1 MSSILIVYAIA
12 INLLAF
18 SLMGTDKANARQNK
32 RRIPEVTLFL
42 VALLGG
48 SLGSVIG
55 MRFFRHKTKH
65 WYFAVGMPLILV
77 LQLAVLF
84 WLAR

>member
-1 MSSILIVYAIA
+1 MSSILIVYIIA

-18 SLMGTDKANARQNK
+18 SLMGTDKSNARQNK
-32 RRIPEVTLFL
+32 RRIPEATLFL

-48 SLGSVIG
+48 SLGAMIG
-55 MRFFRHKTKH
+55 MRFFRHKTRH
-65 WYFAVGMPLILV
+65 WYFSVGMPLILV

-84 WLAR
+84 WLVR

>member
-32 RRIPEVTLFL
+32 RRIPEAALFL
-42 VALLGG
+42 SALAGGRLGN
-48 SLGSVIG
+48 L
-55 MRFFRHKTKH
+55 
-65 WYFAVGMPLILV
+65 LIWRTC
-77 LQLAVLF
+77 AG
-84 WLAR
+84 RT